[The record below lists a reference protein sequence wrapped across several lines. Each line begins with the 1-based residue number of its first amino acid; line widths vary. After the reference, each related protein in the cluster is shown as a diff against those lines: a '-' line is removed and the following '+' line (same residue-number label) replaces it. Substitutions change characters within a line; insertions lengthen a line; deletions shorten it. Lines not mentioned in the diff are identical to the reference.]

1 MDKEDF
7 MRLVDSLKQGQEKL
21 ESLNSEFKN
30 RVGTTLKNWPETLNK
45 KVSDIRN
52 LSLPWTQYFHF
63 FHEPDDSQ
71 TVTEDRAPS
80 EKFIALRERLEAQLG
95 EESYVGEWFEL
106 DQACIDQFANV
117 TGDQQWIHTDPARAE
132 KESPFKATIAHGFL
146 TLSLIPM
153 LTDTVNPENEAYP
166 EARLVVNYGMN
177 KVVFPAPVK
186 AGKRIRARTRI
197 IEISPM
203 RRGLELVREVKIEV
217 ENSKRAACIA
227 ELVLRLYD

>member
-1 MDKEDF
+1 
-7 MRLVDSLKQGQEKL
+7 MRLVESLKHGQEKL
-21 ESLNSEFKN
+21 ESLNSELKS
-30 RVGTTLKNWPETLNK
+30 RVENTLKNWPESLNK

-63 FHEPDDSQ
+63 FHEPDESQ
-71 TVTEDRAPS
+71 PLADDKAPS
-80 EKFIALRERLEAQLG
+80 EKFLALRQRLEEQLG

-106 DQACIDQFANV
+106 DQACIDQFAAV
-117 TGDQQWIHTDPARAE
+117 TGDHQWIHTDPTRAAS
-132 KESPFKATIAHGFL
+132 ESPFKATIAHGFL
-146 TLSLIPM
+146 TLSLIPL
-153 LTDTVNPENEAYP
+153 LTDTVNPEKNEYP

-197 IEISPM
+197 IEITTL
-203 RRGLELVREVKIEV
+203 RRGLELVREVKIEI

-227 ELVLRLYD
+227 ELVVRLYD

>member
-1 MDKEDF
+1 
-7 MRLVDSLKQGQEKL
+7 MRLVESIKHGQEKL
-21 ESLNSEFKN
+21 ESFNTEIKA
-30 RVGTTLKNWPETLNK
+30 RVENTLKHWPETLNK

-52 LSLPWTQYFHF
+52 MSLPWTQYFHF
-63 FHEPDDSQ
+63 FHEPDDTQ
-71 TVTEDRAPS
+71 TVTEEKALS
-80 EKFIALRERLEAQLG
+80 EAFIALRERLREQLG
-95 EESYVGEWFEL
+95 EESYVGEWFTV
-106 DQACIDQFANV
+106 DQDCIDQFAHV
-117 TGDQQWIHTDPARAE
+117 TGDHQWIHTDPERAV

-153 LTDTVNPENEAYP
+153 LTDTVNPEKNDYP

-197 IEISPM
+197 IKIQTL

-227 ELVLRLYD
+227 ELVVRLYD

>member
-1 MDKEDF
+1 
-7 MRLVDSLKQGQEKL
+7 MRLVESLKQGQEKL
-21 ESLNSEFKN
+21 ESLNSELKS
-30 RVGTTLKNWPETLNK
+30 RVESTLKNWPETLNK

-52 LSLPWTQYFHF
+52 MSLPWTQYFHF
-63 FHEPDDSQ
+63 FHEPDE
-71 TVTEDRAPS
+71 TLTIPEDKALS
-80 EKFIALRERLEAQLG
+80 EKFVALRQRLEAELG
-95 EESYVGEWFEL
+95 EESYVGEWFQL
-106 DQACIDQFANV
+106 DQRCIDQFADV
-117 TGDQQWIHTDPARAE
+117 TGDHQWIHTDPERAAQ
-132 KESPFKATIAHGFL
+132 ESPFKTTIAHGFL

-153 LTDTVNPENEAYP
+153 LTDTVNPEKNDYP

-177 KVVFPAPVK
+177 KVVFPAPVR

-197 IEISPM
+197 IEIREL

>member
-1 MDKEDF
+1 
-7 MRLVDSLKQGQEKL
+7 MRLVESIKQGQEKL
-21 ESLNSEFKN
+21 ESFNTEIKS
-30 RVGTTLKNWPETLNK
+30 RVENTLKHWPETLNK

-52 LSLPWTQYFHF
+52 MSLPWTQYFHF
-63 FHEPDDSQ
+63 FHEPDDTQ
-71 TVTEDRAPS
+71 TVAEEKALS
-80 EKFIALRERLEAQLG
+80 ERFVALRERLHMQLG
-95 EESYVGEWFEL
+95 EESYVGEWFTV
-106 DQACIDQFANV
+106 DQACIDQFAHA
-117 TGDQQWIHTDPARAE
+117 TGDHQWIHTDTERAV

-153 LTDTVNPENEAYP
+153 LTDTVNPEKNDYP

-197 IEISPM
+197 IKIQTL
-203 RRGLELVREVKIEV
+203 RRGLELVREVKIEI

-227 ELVLRLYD
+227 ELVVRLYD

>member
-1 MDKEDF
+1 
-7 MRLVDSLKQGQEKL
+7 MRLVESLKQGQEKL
-21 ESLNSEFKN
+21 ETLNSEFKS
-30 RVGTTLKNWPETLNK
+30 RVESTLKNWPETLNK

-52 LSLPWTQYFHF
+52 MSLPWTQYFHF

-71 TVTEDRAPS
+71 TVTEYKAPS
-80 EKFIALRERLEAQLG
+80 EKFVALRQRLEAQLG

-106 DQACIDQFANV
+106 DQACIDQFARV
-117 TGDQQWIHTDPARAE
+117 TGDQQWIHTDPEKAAR
-132 KESPFKATIAHGFL
+132 ESPFKATIAHGFL

-177 KVVFPAPVK
+177 KVVFPAPLK

-197 IEISPM
+197 IQITPM

-217 ENSKRAACIA
+217 ENSKRPACIA
-227 ELVLRLYD
+227 ELVLKLYD

>member
-1 MDKEDF
+1 
-7 MRLVDSLKQGQEKL
+7 MRLVESIKQGQEKL
-21 ESLNSEFKN
+21 ESFNTEIKN
-30 RVGTTLKNWPETLNK
+30 RVENTLKHWPETLNK

-63 FHEPDDSQ
+63 FHEPDETQSVSEEKALSDS
-71 TVTEDRAPS
+71 
-80 EKFIALRERLEAQLG
+80 FIALRERLRAQLG
-95 EESYVGEWFEL
+95 EESYVGEWFRV
-106 DQACIDQFANV
+106 DQACIDQFAQV
-117 TGDQQWIHTDPARAE
+117 TGDHQWIHTDPERAGN
-132 KESPFKATIAHGFL
+132 ESPFKATIAHGFL

-153 LTDTVNPENEAYP
+153 LTDTVNPENNDYP

-197 IEISPM
+197 IKIETL
-203 RRGLELVREVKIEV
+203 RRGLELVREVKIEI

-227 ELVLRLYD
+227 ELVVRLYD

>member
-1 MDKEDF
+1 
-7 MRLVDSLKQGQEKL
+7 MRLVESLKQGQEKL
-21 ESLNSEFKN
+21 ETLNSEFKS
-30 RVGTTLKNWPETLNK
+30 RVESTLKNWPETLNK

-52 LSLPWTQYFHF
+52 MSLPWTQYFHF

-71 TVTEDRAPS
+71 TVSEYKAPS
-80 EKFIALRERLEAQLG
+80 EKFLALQQRLESQLG

-106 DQACIDQFANV
+106 DQNCIDQFARV
-117 TGDQQWIHTDPARAE
+117 TGDQQWIHTDPE
-132 KESPFKATIAHGFL
+132 KAASESPFKATIAHGFL

-153 LTDTVNPENEAYP
+153 LTDTVNPENQAYP

-186 AGKRIRARTRI
+186 SGKRIRARTRI
-197 IEISPM
+197 IQITPM

-217 ENSKRAACIA
+217 ENSKRPACIA
-227 ELVLRLYD
+227 ELVLKLYD

>member
-1 MDKEDF
+1 
-7 MRLVDSLKQGQEKL
+7 MRLVESIKQGQEKL
-21 ESLNSEFKN
+21 ESFNTEIKS
-30 RVGTTLKNWPETLNK
+30 RVENTLKHWPETLNK

-52 LSLPWTQYFHF
+52 MSLPWTQYFHF
-63 FHEPDDSQ
+63 FHEPDDTQ
-71 TVTEDRAPS
+71 TPVEDTALS
-80 EKFIALRERLEAQLG
+80 DSFIALRERLHAQLG
-95 EESYVGEWFEL
+95 EESYVGKWFTM
-106 DQACIDQFANV
+106 DQACIDQFALV
-117 TGDQQWIHTDPARAE
+117 TGDHQWIHTDPERAA

-153 LTDTVNPENEAYP
+153 LTDTVNPDNNDYP

-197 IEISPM
+197 IKIETL
-203 RRGLELVREVKIEV
+203 RRGLELVREVKIEI

-227 ELVLRLYD
+227 ELVVRLYD

>member
-1 MDKEDF
+1 
-7 MRLVDSLKQGQEKL
+7 MRLVESLKHGQEKL
-21 ESLNSEFKN
+21 ESLNSELKS
-30 RVGTTLKNWPETLNK
+30 RVENTLKNWPESLNK

-71 TVTEDRAPS
+71 PLADDKAPS
-80 EKFIALRERLEAQLG
+80 EKFLALRQRLEEQLG

-106 DQACIDQFANV
+106 DQACIDQFAAV
-117 TGDQQWIHTDPARAE
+117 TGDHQWIHTDPTRAAS
-132 KESPFKATIAHGFL
+132 ESPFKATIAHGFL
-146 TLSLIPM
+146 TLSLIPL
-153 LTDTVNPENEAYP
+153 LTDTVNPEKNEYP

-197 IEISPM
+197 IEITTL
-203 RRGLELVREVKIEV
+203 RRGLELVREVKIEI

-227 ELVLRLYD
+227 ELVVRLYD